1 MKSYTGL
8 ISEKHYQ
15 GLPLTVIITKE
26 YGTLIIDAL
35 VQEFVDDGKVY
46 QITITEVKEDSQNIS
61 VPITAERE
69 FVPL

>member
-1 MKSYTGL
+1 MKIYKGL

-15 GLPLTVIITKE
+15 GLPLCVIITKE

-46 QITITEVKEDSQNIS
+46 EITIKEVEEDTQNIP
-61 VPITAERE
+61 VPIVAERM
-69 FVPL
+69 LA